1 MKFYF
6 INNYDLLIAQKCG
19 LCDNSDIFTLF
30 KVFPIWME
38 KSETERACQLL
49 SADAFKTVKA
59 GYSKKRGTFLY
70 IATINEEDFVI
81 LIGR

>member
-1 MKFYF
+1 
-6 INNYDLLIAQKCG
+6 
-19 LCDNSDIFTLF
+19 
-30 KVFPIWME
+30 ME

-59 GYSKKRGTFLY
+59 GYSKKRGRFLY
-70 IATINEEDFVI
+70 ITTINEEDFVI